1 MPTNVTGMTPSVQAT
16 ERTQE
21 TKGDKLSVKR
31 DGGGSAGSAFSP
43 RTDVS
48 IKNSIDNMA
57 GILSKISSHQSE
69 AENAIPSQLKE
80 IINNIMRS
88 AFSLEGTVGEGVGSS
103 LASQKFS
110 VEQLNTLSRMLHHLG
125 YLSDQG
131 SLGELSEDLQV
142 VFDNIKLAIGKESNI
157 EPVNLNKLAFQ
168 LIQNEDNPQAV
179 KQIEE
184 LLSQLASL
192 TVSQPG
198 ATAAQPSEGFA
209 LLNKLVDAF
218 FPKSMF
224 TGGTEQSQ
232 TSNSQSVNQGNL
244 GTAGNTQGSVMPQG
258 NAQPGAAMAN
268 GAPQGQTVSPQ
279 IFNTNQAFNQ
289 GNGLPT
295 NAPGN
300 MANAADNTA
309 PQLVNQGGAG
319 NAATNTVPTAA
330 TTGTSTPGTMAQSQ
344 GGSGPQ
350 ILDINQAFTQ
360 INEAMGNAQPAGNN
374 AGTPANNTMG
384 NTTPMG
390 NDNIFGKTENTM
402 GSDGA
407 AKLASEPKFANE
419 NINVRMNNAGMA
431 YEGTASRQGVA
442 DGEINPLFK
451 QIFSRFGQ
459 GNNITNNTGNTN
471 SPGGTTTVQMDNQQV
486 ANALKDAGQLILKNA
501 ELSPKDTELLTNF
514 INKSQG
520 ELSQQDAKQ
529 LNLLLRTIQ
538 SNIPASIQQA
548 GQRMG
553 VDELP
558 KLWAFMQLCDL
569 SQLKKMKGHHYRSA
583 SKEINNFVNSMKGS
597 MHSEGSF
604 KADGQKSISFMMPLY
619 LGDGTVQSYPAYVH
633 IYDEPPHEDERG
645 IMRKDTWFR
654 VCVLTE
660 SIGAVDVVCRLYEGN
675 NLNLRV
681 IFSDKESVNE
691 FSEYLPDIRK
701 ALYDT
706 PINLT
711 DLKIG
716 TVNNAQ

>member
-232 TSNSQSVNQGNL
+232 TSNSQSANQGNL

-360 INEAMGNAQPAGNN
+360 TNEAMGNAQPAGNN

-501 ELSPKDTELLTNF
+501 ELSPKDAELLTNF

-681 IFSDKESVNE
+681 IFSDKESVTE

>member
-179 KQIEE
+179 KQIEG

-232 TSNSQSVNQGNL
+232 TSNSQSANQGNL
-244 GTAGNTQGSVMPQG
+244 GTAGNTQGAVMPQG

-295 NAPGN
+295 NVPGN

-319 NAATNTVPTAA
+319 NVATNTVPTAA

-360 INEAMGNAQPAGNN
+360 TNEAMGNAQPAGNN

-407 AKLASEPKFANE
+407 GKLASEPKFANE

-501 ELSPKDTELLTNF
+501 ELSPKDAELLTNF

-681 IFSDKESVNE
+681 IFSDKESVTE

>member
-330 TTGTSTPGTMAQSQ
+330 TIGTSTPGTMAQSQ

-402 GSDGA
+402 GSAGA

>member
-21 TKGDKLSVKR
+21 AKGDKLSVKR

-131 SLGELSEDLQV
+131 ALGELSEDLQV

-232 TSNSQSVNQGNL
+232 TSNSQSANQGNL

-344 GGSGPQ
+344 GGSRPQ

-360 INEAMGNAQPAGNN
+360 TNEAMGNAQPAGNN

-681 IFSDKESVNE
+681 IFSDKESVTE

>member
-179 KQIEE
+179 KQIEG

-232 TSNSQSVNQGNL
+232 TSNSQSANQGNL
-244 GTAGNTQGSVMPQG
+244 GTAGNTQGAVMPQG

-360 INEAMGNAQPAGNN
+360 TNEAMGNAQPAGNN

-407 AKLASEPKFANE
+407 GKLASEPKFANE

-501 ELSPKDTELLTNF
+501 ELSPKDAELLTNF

-681 IFSDKESVNE
+681 IFSDKESVTE

>member
-1 MPTNVTGMTPSVQAT
+1 MAQSQ
-16 ERTQE
+16 
-21 TKGDKLSVKR
+21 
-31 DGGGSAGSAFSP
+31 GGSG
-43 RTDVS
+43 
-48 IKNSIDNMA
+48 
-57 GILSKISSHQSE
+57 
-69 AENAIPSQLKE
+69 
-80 IINNIMRS
+80 
-88 AFSLEGTVGEGVGSS
+88 
-103 LASQKFS
+103 
-110 VEQLNTLSRMLHHLG
+110 
-125 YLSDQG
+125 
-131 SLGELSEDLQV
+131 
-142 VFDNIKLAIGKESNI
+142 
-157 EPVNLNKLAFQ
+157 
-168 LIQNEDNPQAV
+168 
-179 KQIEE
+179 
-184 LLSQLASL
+184 
-192 TVSQPG
+192 
-198 ATAAQPSEGFA
+198 
-209 LLNKLVDAF
+209 
-218 FPKSMF
+218 
-224 TGGTEQSQ
+224 
-232 TSNSQSVNQGNL
+232 
-244 GTAGNTQGSVMPQG
+244 
-258 NAQPGAAMAN
+258 
-268 GAPQGQTVSPQ
+268 PQ
-279 IFNTNQAFNQ
+279 ILEINQAFNQ

-330 TTGTSTPGTMAQSQ
+330 TTGTSIPGTMAQSQ

-360 INEAMGNAQPAGNN
+360 TNEAMGNAQPAGNN

-390 NDNIFGKTENTM
+390 NDNILGKTENTM

-681 IFSDKESVNE
+681 MFSDKESVNE

>member
-232 TSNSQSVNQGNL
+232 TSNSQSANQGNL
-244 GTAGNTQGSVMPQG
+244 GIAGNTQGPVMPQE

-330 TTGTSTPGTMAQSQ
+330 TIGTSTPGTMAQSQ

>member
-232 TSNSQSVNQGNL
+232 TSNSQSANQGNL
-244 GTAGNTQGSVMPQG
+244 GIAGNTQGPVMPQG

-350 ILDINQAFTQ
+350 IFNTNQAFTQ
-360 INEAMGNAQPAGNN
+360 TNEAMGNAQPAGNN

-681 IFSDKESVNE
+681 IFSDKESVTE

>member
-232 TSNSQSVNQGNL
+232 TSNSQSANQGNL
-244 GTAGNTQGSVMPQG
+244 GTAGNTQGPVMPQG

-360 INEAMGNAQPAGNN
+360 TNEAMGNAQPAGNN

-459 GNNITNNTGNTN
+459 GNNITNNAGNTN

>member
-1 MPTNVTGMTPSVQAT
+1 
-16 ERTQE
+16 
-21 TKGDKLSVKR
+21 
-31 DGGGSAGSAFSP
+31 
-43 RTDVS
+43 
-48 IKNSIDNMA
+48 
-57 GILSKISSHQSE
+57 
-69 AENAIPSQLKE
+69 
-80 IINNIMRS
+80 
-88 AFSLEGTVGEGVGSS
+88 
-103 LASQKFS
+103 
-110 VEQLNTLSRMLHHLG
+110 
-125 YLSDQG
+125 
-131 SLGELSEDLQV
+131 
-142 VFDNIKLAIGKESNI
+142 
-157 EPVNLNKLAFQ
+157 
-168 LIQNEDNPQAV
+168 
-179 KQIEE
+179 
-184 LLSQLASL
+184 
-192 TVSQPG
+192 
-198 ATAAQPSEGFA
+198 
-209 LLNKLVDAF
+209 
-218 FPKSMF
+218 
-224 TGGTEQSQ
+224 
-232 TSNSQSVNQGNL
+232 
-244 GTAGNTQGSVMPQG
+244 
-258 NAQPGAAMAN
+258 
-268 GAPQGQTVSPQ
+268 
-279 IFNTNQAFNQ
+279 
-289 GNGLPT
+289 
-295 NAPGN
+295 
-300 MANAADNTA
+300 
-309 PQLVNQGGAG
+309 
-319 NAATNTVPTAA
+319 
-330 TTGTSTPGTMAQSQ
+330 
-344 GGSGPQ
+344 
-350 ILDINQAFTQ
+350 
-360 INEAMGNAQPAGNN
+360 
-374 AGTPANNTMG
+374 
-384 NTTPMG
+384 
-390 NDNIFGKTENTM
+390 
-402 GSDGA
+402 
-407 AKLASEPKFANE
+407 
-419 NINVRMNNAGMA
+419 
-431 YEGTASRQGVA
+431 
-442 DGEINPLFK
+442 
-451 QIFSRFGQ
+451 
-459 GNNITNNTGNTN
+459 
-471 SPGGTTTVQMDNQQV
+471 MDNQQV

-501 ELSPKDTELLTNF
+501 ELSPKDAELLTNF

>member
-21 TKGDKLSVKR
+21 AKGDKLSVKR

-232 TSNSQSVNQGNL
+232 TSNSQSANQGNL

-360 INEAMGNAQPAGNN
+360 TNEAMGNAQPAGNN

-459 GNNITNNTGNTN
+459 GNNITNNTGNTT

-681 IFSDKESVNE
+681 MFSDKESVNE

>member
-179 KQIEE
+179 KQIEG

-232 TSNSQSVNQGNL
+232 TSNSQSANQGNL
-244 GTAGNTQGSVMPQG
+244 GTAGNTQGAVMPQG

-295 NAPGN
+295 NVPGN

-360 INEAMGNAQPAGNN
+360 TNEAMGNAQPAGNN

-501 ELSPKDTELLTNF
+501 ELSPKDAELLTNF

-681 IFSDKESVNE
+681 IFSDKESVTE

>member
-103 LASQKFS
+103 RASQKFS

-232 TSNSQSVNQGNL
+232 TSNSQSANQGNL
-244 GTAGNTQGSVMPQG
+244 GIAGNTQGPVMPQG

-360 INEAMGNAQPAGNN
+360 TNEAMGNAQPAGNN

-681 IFSDKESVNE
+681 IFSDKESVTE

>member
-232 TSNSQSVNQGNL
+232 TSNSQSANQGNL
-244 GTAGNTQGSVMPQG
+244 GIAGNTQGPVMPQE

-330 TTGTSTPGTMAQSQ
+330 TIGTSTPGTMAQSQ

-681 IFSDKESVNE
+681 IFSDKESVTE

>member
-184 LLSQLASL
+184 LLSQLASM

-232 TSNSQSVNQGNL
+232 TNNSQSANQGNL

-268 GAPQGQTVSPQ
+268 GAPQGQTVNPQ

-319 NAATNTVPTAA
+319 NTATNTVPTAA
-330 TTGTSTPGTMAQSQ
+330 TPGTPTTGTMVQSQ
-344 GGSGPQ
+344 GGNGPQ
-350 ILDINQAFTQ
+350 ILDINQAFNPT
-360 INEAMGNAQPAGNN
+360 NEASGNAQPAGNN

-390 NDNIFGKTENTM
+390 NENIFGKTENNM

-407 AKLASEPKFANE
+407 AKFGSEPKFANE

-431 YEGTASRQGVA
+431 YEGTASRQGTA

-459 GNNITNNTGNTN
+459 GNNITNNAGNTN
-471 SPGGTTTVQMDNQQV
+471 ASGGTTTVQMDNQQV

-553 VDELP
+553 VEELP

-681 IFSDKESVNE
+681 MFSDKESVTE

>member
-232 TSNSQSVNQGNL
+232 TSNSQSANQGNL
-244 GTAGNTQGSVMPQG
+244 GTAGNTQGYVMPQG

-360 INEAMGNAQPAGNN
+360 TNEAMGNAQPAGNN
-374 AGTPANNTMG
+374 AGTSANNTMG

-681 IFSDKESVNE
+681 IFSDKESVTE

>member
-232 TSNSQSVNQGNL
+232 TSNSQSANQGNL
-244 GTAGNTQGSVMPQG
+244 GTAGNTQGPVMPQG

-360 INEAMGNAQPAGNN
+360 TNEAMGNAQPAGNN

-459 GNNITNNTGNTN
+459 GNNITNNAGNTN

-681 IFSDKESVNE
+681 MFSDKESVTE

>member
-232 TSNSQSVNQGNL
+232 TSNSQSANQGNL

-330 TTGTSTPGTMAQSQ
+330 TIGTSTPDTMAQSQ

-360 INEAMGNAQPAGNN
+360 TNEAMGNAQPAGNN
-374 AGTPANNTMG
+374 AGTSVNNTMG

-459 GNNITNNTGNTN
+459 GNNITNNAGNTN

-681 IFSDKESVNE
+681 MFSDKESVNE

>member
-232 TSNSQSVNQGNL
+232 TSNSQSANQGNL
-244 GTAGNTQGSVMPQG
+244 GIAGNTQGPVMPQE

-681 IFSDKESVNE
+681 IFSDKESVTE

>member
-330 TTGTSTPGTMAQSQ
+330 TIGTSTPGTMAQSQ

>member
-232 TSNSQSVNQGNL
+232 TSNSQSANQGNL
-244 GTAGNTQGSVMPQG
+244 GIAGNTQGPVMPQG

-330 TTGTSTPGTMAQSQ
+330 TTGTSTPGTMSQSQ

-350 ILDINQAFTQ
+350 IFNTNQAFTQ
-360 INEAMGNAQPAGNN
+360 TNEAMGNAQPAGNN

-681 IFSDKESVNE
+681 IFSDKESVNA